1 MEFILDLLFV
11 YIALYTIYF
20 FALAIRNLNDRKFR
34 IEKRYSKYEKE
45 NHMAVVIYSHNNKN
59 ELENLIN
66 QLKLQDYPINCIK
79 FFAILDNCNDGS
91 DEILKNNPFVNAIRF
106 EEKTL
111 GKDEAVSLLLEQLKL
126 DGWIDSFVFIDAN
139 RSIAT
144 DFLSTVNC
152 ALAKSDVISGETLLN
167 TENLDIIDSI
177 KAVYQKYHM
186 NFIRQ
191 ARSLFGLASQADSGV
206 FIIKKSII
214 DQIGMVDFKNIDTE
228 LKYSLLLSKI
238 GYKCTYNPNIKTSVN
253 AEGYV
258 FRRPRLSNRLNLFI
272 NCVKN
277 LWTKN
282 FVFIEHSLSLVYPNF
297 WLVFFGYLIILKH
310 FYGFY
315 FFIDYR
321 FVILLFV
328 LWIAAFG
335 ISLINANL
343 TKKEILLLMLYPVY
357 SIGHIIKNFP
367 LVRKMSAKMFN
378 KGNDDDK
385 LSVDVIVSTGKNDL
399 PCRLDFISDGGVCK
413 VRFNFKNKK
422 YTTSGHLRMIDAL
435 QELKTKLEDYGF
447 ILKICNC
454 CSHFTS
460 SVDGSTNMVKGVCNC
475 DYPSPSLK
483 EPQPTLIWNSC
494 QKFSPAKLNSLIE
507 EMMAKGSED

>member
-1 MEFILDLLFV
+1 
-11 YIALYTIYF
+11 
-20 FALAIRNLNDRKFR
+20 
-34 IEKRYSKYEKE
+34 
-45 NHMAVVIYSHNNKN
+45 
-59 ELENLIN
+59 
-66 QLKLQDYPINCIK
+66 
-79 FFAILDNCNDGS
+79 
-91 DEILKNNPFVNAIRF
+91 
-106 EEKTL
+106 
-111 GKDEAVSLLLEQLKL
+111 
-126 DGWIDSFVFIDAN
+126 
-139 RSIAT
+139 
-144 DFLSTVNC
+144 
-152 ALAKSDVISGETLLN
+152 
-167 TENLDIIDSI
+167 
-177 KAVYQKYHM
+177 
-186 NFIRQ
+186 
-191 ARSLFGLASQADSGV
+191 
-206 FIIKKSII
+206 
-214 DQIGMVDFKNIDTE
+214 
-228 LKYSLLLSKI
+228 
-238 GYKCTYNPNIKTSVN
+238 
-253 AEGYV
+253 
-258 FRRPRLSNRLNLFI
+258 
-272 NCVKN
+272 
-277 LWTKN
+277 
-282 FVFIEHSLSLVYPNF
+282 
-297 WLVFFGYLIILKH
+297 
-310 FYGFY
+310 
-315 FFIDYR
+315 
-321 FVILLFV
+321 
-328 LWIAAFG
+328 
-335 ISLINANL
+335 
-343 TKKEILLLMLYPVY
+343 MLYPVY